1 MKVKITDDLFTWDES
16 LLVRTQVIEMGMTY
30 SENQKKLIAAARGG
44 DVAGIEA
51 LRAEG
56 FDLDCELK
64 YSATALML
72 AAARG
77 QEEVVRILLEAGAK
91 VNRRN
96 RFGASPLLEASEKSH
111 VGVVKL
117 LVDAGAEINLPHNNG
132 NTAIFAATLRRDRKM
147 VKALLELGADPDLQN
162 FDGWSAKRWA
172 EAETDIS
179 IQAMFG
185 IKKVEVETMNT
196 RAQAGSG
203 VEQPAKP
210 LQTGGAVEGA
220 FWTVFMRAAASG
232 DTETVRRLALEGVEV
247 NGQSPN
253 GTTALIAAV
262 KNGHAQ
268 TAFELI
274 ELGADIAMADADG
287 ISAIEWAKKKG
298 QALIVQGLEERCV
311 TEASSTTVDPTR
323 VSA

>member
-1 MKVKITDDLFTWDES
+1 MGPCLAA
-16 LLVRTQVIEMGMTY
+16 QVIAMGMTY
-30 SENQKKLIAAARGG
+30 SEEQKKLIAAARSG
-44 DVAGIEA
+44 DVAGIQELIA
-51 LRAEG
+51 QG
-56 FDLDCELK
+56 FDIDCELK
-64 YSATALML
+64 YGATALML

-77 QEEVVRILLEAGAK
+77 QEEVVRLLLDAGAK

-111 VGVVKL
+111 VGVVKM

-132 NTAIFAATLRRDRKM
+132 NTTIFAATFRRDRKM
-147 VKALLELGADPDLQN
+147 IKALLELGADPELAN

-172 EAETDIS
+172 EAESDNQ

-185 IKKVEVETMNT
+185 IKKAETDSMNLRVQVNMT
-196 RAQAGSG
+196 
-203 VEQPAKP
+203 EDKP
-210 LQTGGAVEGA
+210 SKPSQTGGAAEGA

-232 DTETVRRLALEGVEV
+232 DTDTVRRLALDGVEV

-262 KNGHAQ
+262 KNGHVA

-274 ELGADIAMADADG
+274 ELGADISLADSEG

-298 QALIVQGLEERCV
+298 QALIVQGLEQRSVKE
-311 TEASSTTVDPTR
+311 EAAPESDPTR